1 MAKPQTHQIIKES
14 TTPTEKFESCCNAK
28 RSKPDA
34 TCCSKVNISRNVN
47 NGTDV
52 LITKAKSG
60 YQPARYV
67 LNYITV
73 T

>member
-1 MAKPQTHQIIKES
+1 MAKPQTHQINKES
-14 TTPTEKFESCCNAK
+14 TTPTEKFESCCNAQ
-28 RSKPDA
+28 RSNRDA

-47 NGTDV
+47 KGTDV
-52 LITKAKSG
+52 LITKAKRG

-73 T
+73 N